1 MRYFLD
7 TSALLKRYIPEQGS
21 DAVDSIFSEEAERYI
36 TSMGLL
42 ECFSSLR
49 RLHEVEKVLNQEQYR
64 MLCASVMSDINSG
77 TVVVTQASPSDLAL
91 AASLLQSRYL
101 TAVDGLQI
109 AVAVGLWSDTVFVSS
124 DQKLNRVA
132 EEHGLRV
139 MDPQR

>member
-21 DAVDSIFSEEAERYI
+21 GAVDSIFSEEAERYI
-36 TSMGLL
+36 SSMGLL

-49 RLHEVEKVLNQEQYR
+49 RLHEVEKVLNQEQYQ

-77 TVVVTQASPSDLAL
+77 TLVVTQASPSDLAL
-91 AASLLQSRYL
+91 AASILQNRYL